1 MPAHV
6 ESQNDPKDRTR
17 TAYRVTG
24 KSFAEVQLAIEMIA
38 DAPAV
43 ASADFTIPR
52 PDGFGFIALGQ
63 TFARVSS

>member
-24 KSFAEVQLAIEMIA
+24 KSFAEVQLAIENIA
-38 DAPAV
+38 EAPAV
-43 ASADFTIPR
+43 WRANFQIPQR
-52 PDGFGFIALGQ
+52 DAFGFIALGQ
-63 TFARVSS
+63 TFTRVP

>member
-24 KSFAEVQLAIEMIA
+24 KSFAEVQLAIETIA

-43 ASADFTIPR
+43 ASADFTIPQH
-52 PDGFGFIALGQ
+52 DGFGFIALGQ
-63 TFARVSS
+63 TFAAVSR